1 MLKSKSFEAEEE
13 KVIIVGSIDSC
24 SKCRKEKKTC
34 NHLVRCLVK
43 IREEVLVRKAHLLCT
58 PTAIAKFDLID

>member
-24 SKCRKEKKTC
+24 SKCRKKNLQSSC
-34 NHLVRCLVK
+34 SMS
-43 IREEVLVRKAHLLCT
+43 RENKGGSFSSESPPTNCT

>member
-24 SKCRKEKKTC
+24 SKCRKKKPC
-34 NHLVRCLVK
+34 NHLVRCLMK

>member
-24 SKCRKEKKTC
+24 SKSRKKNNLQSSCTMS
-34 NHLVRCLVK
+34 
-43 IREEVLVRKAHLLCT
+43 RENKGGSFSSESP
-58 PTAIAKFDLID
+58 PTMYPNAIAKFDLID

>member
-24 SKCRKEKKTC
+24 SKCRKKK
-34 NHLVRCLVK
+34 
-43 IREEVLVRKAHLLCT
+43 
-58 PTAIAKFDLID
+58 PAIILFDVS